1 MRYFGGKAKIAKE
14 LSKELQSRLKEG
26 QAFVDLFCG
35 SCNVVSK
42 IKAPVRIANDLHKE
56 LIALHKAVQGDNT
69 VGAVLQEG
77 WIPPSSVSELEYK
90 EIKNSNEVPD
100 YLKAFVGFG
109 CSFSGKYWGGYA
121 RGSEVRN
128 YATNAKNTLLTKHKT
143 LKDVQFT
150 NLQYH
155 ELLLH
160 DNSLI
165 YCDIPYKET
174 TGYSTGSFQH
184 ESFYL
189 WAKEMKDKGHTVL
202 VSEYLQNLPEGWTVE
217 WKYQS
222 KKDIRNKEG
231 VQESTVEILMSPV

>member
-1 MRYFGGKAKIAKE
+1 MQYFGGKAKIAKE

-56 LIALHKAVQGDNT
+56 LITLHKAV
-69 VGAVLQEG
+69 QEG
-77 WIPPSSVSELEYK
+77 WIPPSSISELEYK

-150 NLQYH
+150 NLQYY
-155 ELLLH
+155 EVSVP

-165 YCDIPYKET
+165 YCDIPYKDT
-174 TGYSTGSFQH
+174 TGYSTGSFQYD
-184 ESFYL
+184 SFYL
-189 WAKEMKDKGHTVL
+189 WVKEMKDKGHTVL
-202 VSEYLQNLPEGWTVE
+202 VSEYLQNLPEGWVVE
-217 WKYQS
+217 WKHQS

-231 VQESTVEILMSPV
+231 VQESTVEILMSPP

>member
-1 MRYFGGKAKIAKE
+1 MQYFGGKVKIAKE

-26 QAFVDLFCG
+26 QVFVDLFCG

-56 LIALHKAVQGDNT
+56 LIALHKAVQ
-69 VGAVLQEG
+69 EG
-77 WIPPSSVSELEYK
+77 WIPPSSISELEYK

-109 CSFSGKYWGGYA
+109 CSFAGRYFEGYA
-121 RGSEVRN
+121 RCSEVRN
-128 YATNAKNTLLTKHKT
+128 YATNARNTLLTKHKE

-155 ELLLH
+155 EVSVP

-165 YCDIPYKET
+165 YCDIPYKS
-174 TGYSTGSFQH
+174 STKKYKYGWFQH
-184 ESFYL
+184 EAFYL

-202 VSEYLQNLPEGWTVE
+202 VSEYLQNLPEGWVVE
-217 WKYQS
+217 WKHQS

-231 VQESTVEILMSPV
+231 VQESTVEILMSPN

>member
-56 LIALHKAVQGDNT
+56 LISLHKAVQ
-69 VGAVLQEG
+69 QG

-109 CSFSGKYWGGYA
+109 CSFAGRY
-121 RGSEVRN
+121 
-128 YATNAKNTLLTKHKT
+128 
-143 LKDVQFT
+143 F
-150 NLQYH
+150 
-155 ELLLH
+155 
-160 DNSLI
+160 
-165 YCDIPYKET
+165 
-174 TGYSTGSFQH
+174 
-184 ESFYL
+184 
-189 WAKEMKDKGHTVL
+189 
-202 VSEYLQNLPEGWTVE
+202 
-217 WKYQS
+217 
-222 KKDIRNKEG
+222 
-231 VQESTVEILMSPV
+231 

>member
-1 MRYFGGKAKIAKE
+1 MRYFGGKARIANE

-56 LIALHKAVQGDNT
+56 LIALHKAVQ
-69 VGAVLQEG
+69 EG
-77 WIPPSSVSELEYK
+77 WIPPSSISELEYK

-128 YATNAKNTLLTKHKT
+128 YATNAKNTLLAKHKT

-155 ELLLH
+155 EVSVP

-165 YCDIPYKET
+165 YCDIPYKDT

-189 WAKEMKDKGHTVL
+189 WAKEMKDRGSYSSCVGIST
-202 VSEYLQNLPEGWTVE
+202 
-217 WKYQS
+217 
-222 KKDIRNKEG
+222 
-231 VQESTVEILMSPV
+231 EST

>member
-1 MRYFGGKAKIAKE
+1 MQYMGGKVRIAKY
-14 LSKELQSRLKEG
+14 LVPVLQERLKDKET
-26 QAFVDLFCG
+26 FVDLFCG
-35 SCNVVSK
+35 SCNIISA
-42 IKAPVRIANDLHKE
+42 IKAPNRIANDLHKE
-56 LIALHKAVQGDNT
+56 LIALHKAV
-69 VGAVLQEG
+69 QEG

-155 ELLLH
+155 DVSVP

-165 YCDIPYKET
+165 YCDIPYKDT

-184 ESFYL
+184 DSFYL

-202 VSEYLQNLPEGWTVE
+202 VSEYLHNLPEGWTIE
-217 WKYQS
+217 WKHQS

-231 VQESTVEILMSPV
+231 VQESTVEILMSPS

>member
-1 MRYFGGKAKIAKE
+1 MQYFGGKAKIAKE

-56 LIALHKAVQGDNT
+56 LISLHKAVQ
-69 VGAVLQEG
+69 QG

-109 CSFSGKYWGGYA
+109 CSFAGRYFEGYA
-121 RGSEVRN
+121 RGGRQN
-128 YATNAKNTLLTKHKT
+128 YASGSANSLLKKHAT
-143 LKDVQFT
+143 MQDVVFT
-150 NLQYH
+150 TGNYSDI
-155 ELLLH
+155 EIP
-160 DNSLI
+160 NSSLI
-165 YCDIPYKET
+165 YCDIPYKS
-174 TGYSTGSFQH
+174 STKKYKYGWFQH
-184 ESFYL
+184 EAFYL

-217 WKYQS
+217 WQHES
-222 KKDIRNKEG
+222 KMSVRNKEG
-231 VQESTVEILMSPV
+231 VQENTVEILMSPN

>member
-1 MRYFGGKAKIAKE
+1 MQYFGGKAKIAKE

-56 LIALHKAVQGDNT
+56 LIALHKAV
-69 VGAVLQEG
+69 QEG

-143 LKDVQFT
+143 LKDVQFS
-150 NLQYH
+150 NLQYY
-155 ELLLH
+155 EVSVS

-165 YCDIPYKET
+165 YCDIPYKDT

-217 WKYQS
+217 WQHES
-222 KKDIRNKEG
+222 KMSVRNKEG
-231 VQESTVEILMSPV
+231 VQENTVEILMSPP

>member
-56 LIALHKAVQGDNT
+56 LIALHKAVQ
-69 VGAVLQEG
+69 EG
-77 WIPPSSVSELEYK
+77 WIPPSSISELEYK

-109 CSFSGKYWGGYA
+109 CSFAGKYWGGYA
-121 RGSEVRN
+121 RGGRQN
-128 YATNAKNTLLTKHKT
+128 YASCSANSLLKKHT
-143 LKDVQFT
+143 TMQDVVFT
-150 NLQYH
+150 TGSYSDIEIPNS
-155 ELLLH
+155 
-160 DNSLI
+160 SLI
-165 YCDIPYKET
+165 YCDIPYKDT

-184 ESFYL
+184 ESFYS
-189 WAKEMKDKGHTVL
+189 WAKEMKNKGHTVL
-202 VSEYLQNLPEGWTVE
+202 VSEYLQNLPEGWNVE
-217 WKYQS
+217 WKHES
-222 KKDIRNKEG
+222 KMSVRNKEG
-231 VQESTVEILMSPV
+231 VQESTVEILMSPN

>member
-1 MRYFGGKAKIAKE
+1 MQYFGGKAKIAKE

-56 LIALHKAVQGDNT
+56 LISLHKAVQ
-69 VGAVLQEG
+69 QG

-109 CSFSGKYWGGYA
+109 CSFAGRYFEGYA
-121 RGSEVRN
+121 RGGIQN
-128 YATNAKNTLLTKHKT
+128 YASGSANSLLKKHAT
-143 LKDVQFT
+143 MQDVVFT
-150 NLQYH
+150 TGSYSDIEIPNS
-155 ELLLH
+155 
-160 DNSLI
+160 SLI
-165 YCDIPYKET
+165 YCDIPYKS
-174 TGYSTGSFQH
+174 STKKYKYGWFQH
-184 ESFYL
+184 EAFYL

-217 WKYQS
+217 WQHES
-222 KKDIRNKEG
+222 KMSVRNKAG
-231 VQESTVEILMSPV
+231 VQENTVEILMSPN

>member
-1 MRYFGGKAKIAKE
+1 MQYFGGKAKIAKE

-56 LIALHKAVQGDNT
+56 LIALHKAVQ
-69 VGAVLQEG
+69 EG

-90 EIKNSNEVPD
+90 EIKNLNEVPD

-128 YATNAKNTLLTKHKT
+128 YATNAKNTLLTKHKA

-155 ELLLH
+155 EVVIPG
-160 DNSLI
+160 NSLI
-165 YCDIPYKET
+165 YCDIPYKDT
-174 TGYSTGSFQH
+174 TGYSTGSFNH
-184 ESFYL
+184 EEFYL
-189 WAKEMKDKGHTVL
+189 WAKEMKDRGHTVL
-202 VSEYLQNLPEGWTVE
+202 VSEYLQNLPEGWAVE
-217 WKYQS
+217 WKHQS

-231 VQESTVEILMSPV
+231 VQESTVEILVSPP